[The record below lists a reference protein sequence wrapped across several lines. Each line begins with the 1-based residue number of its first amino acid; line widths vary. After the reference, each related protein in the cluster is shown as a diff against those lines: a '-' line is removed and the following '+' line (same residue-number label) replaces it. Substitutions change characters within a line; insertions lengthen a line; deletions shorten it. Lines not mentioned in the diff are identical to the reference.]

1 MMTDKY
7 DGFFDQTTFSNN
19 SRPISIA
26 DNSRLLSMKYG
37 DIDIQSPVGEKVD
50 TDKHKKE
57 YSGDTHGR
65 REETPVGKFRS
76 FA

>member
-7 DGFFDQTTFSNN
+7 DGFFDQGTFSNN

-26 DNSRLLSMKYG
+26 DNSRLLTMKYG
-37 DIDIQSPVGEKVD
+37 DNDIQSPVGEKISS
-50 TDKHKKE
+50 DKQKYE
-57 YSGDTHGR
+57 YSG

-76 FA
+76 YA